1 MTKYLFAFHTGPNP
15 EAPEPEV
22 MAKWMTW
29 FGQMGEAV
37 VDGGAPVGQSST
49 VLSSGASEGGGA
61 NPVSGYTIVQADSL
75 DAACEI
81 AKGCPAL
88 ASGGSVEVAECMEM

>member
-1 MTKYLFAFHTGPNP
+1 MANYLFAFHTGPNP
-15 EAPEPEV
+15 EAPGPEV
-22 MAKWMTW
+22 MAKWMAW
-29 FGQMGEAV
+29 FGTMGDAI

-49 VLSSGASEGGGA
+49 VSSAGASEGGGA
-61 NPVSGYTIVQADSL
+61 NPVSGYTIVKADSL
-75 DAACEI
+75 DAACEL